1 VPAPAESVPAEP
13 VTQAG
18 GNRWGDLRRRVVSAA
33 VLAPL
38 ALACLWLGGWA
49 WRVLIL
55 LALLGMLDEWRRLRL
70 PGGLGVAGAAWTVL
84 AAAAFIWLRAD
95 PIVGRGNVLFVVV
108 LVWLTDIGAY
118 LAGRLIGGRR
128 LAPRISPGKT
138 WSGAA
143 GGLLAAALLGF
154 GAGRAAGA
162 AVAVSLSVLAQL
174 GDLAESAAKRR
185 AGVKDSGTLI
195 PGHGG
200 LLDRLDG
207 MLAAGPAAALL
218 ALMFGPGVALWQ

>member
-1 VPAPAESVPAEP
+1 MPAQVEGAAPA
-13 VTQAG
+13 AG
-18 GNRWGDLRRRVVSAA
+18 SRWGDLRRRVVSAA

-38 ALACLWLGGWA
+38 ALACLWVGGWA
-49 WRVLIL
+49 WDVLVL
-55 LALLGMLDEWRRLRL
+55 LVVLGMLHEWWRMRL
-70 PGGLGVAGAAWTVL
+70 PLGLGLAGAAWSVL
-84 AAAAFIWLRAD
+84 AGVAFVWLRSDVA
-95 PIVGRGNVLFVVV
+95 VGRGNVLFLVM

-154 GAGRAAGA
+154 GAGRATGA
-162 AVAVSLSVLAQL
+162 AVAAGLSVLAQV

-185 AGVKDSGTLI
+185 AGVKDSGSLI

-218 ALMFGPGVALWQ
+218 ALVFGPGVALWQ

>member
-1 VPAPAESVPAEP
+1 MPVRAEQPARATAR
-13 VTQAG
+13 
-18 GNRWGDLRRRVVSAA
+18 RWADLRLRVLSAA

-38 ALACLWLGGWA
+38 ALACLWSGGWA
-49 WRVLIL
+49 WRGLVL
-55 LALLGMLDEWRRLRL
+55 LAALGMLHEGRRMRL
-70 PGGLGVAGAAWTVL
+70 GAAPGLAGAAWVVL
-84 AAAAFIWLRAD
+84 AAAAFMWLRSDATA
-95 PIVGRGNVLFVVV
+95 GRGNVLFVVV
-108 LVWLTDIGAY
+108 VVWASDIGAY

-143 GGLLAAALLGF
+143 GGLLAAILVGA
-154 GAGRAAGA
+154 GAGRLPGG
-162 AVAVSLSVLAQL
+162 AVAAALAVVGQL

-185 AGVKDSGTLI
+185 AGVKDSGALI

-207 MLAAGPAAALL
+207 LLAAGPVAAVL
-218 ALMFGPGVALWQ
+218 ALALGPGVALWQ